1 MTDTDSRNRDLA
13 RLVASSAKP
22 SRTMAVARIIVGILF
37 LFFAQYKLMQP
48 EFAHGG
54 YQKYVTGYI
63 DQTAVNLYKPF
74 LRLTLT
80 HPVISGYAVGVA
92 ELLIGLSMLLGLWVR
107 PFSIVGALFMFN
119 LILSTWCLPPGTAPW
134 KYLGNQL
141 EGISLLLLFLL
152 FFAHRAGTTLGLDK
166 APKY

>member
-1 MTDTDSRNRDLA
+1 MTDTDSKNRDLA
-13 RLVASSAKP
+13 RLVANSAKP
-22 SRTMAVARIIVGILF
+22 SRTMAVARIIVGVMF

-63 DQTAVNLYKPF
+63 EQTSVNFYKPV

-92 ELLIGLSMLLGLWVR
+92 ELLIGISMLLGILVR
-107 PFSIVGALFMFN
+107 PFSVLGALFMLN
-119 LILSTWCLPPGTAPW
+119 LALAMWCVPAGSAPW
-134 KYLGNQL
+134 KYLGNQV
-141 EGISLLLLFLL
+141 GNIPLLLLFLV
-152 FFAHRAGTTLGLDK
+152 FFAHNAGATLGLGR
-166 APKY
+166 ARNS